1 MISQGNDGDPHGNP
15 RADTEQDRPPC
26 YPQGRGNRFAKR
38 AAYAAMPDR
47 HLVTHS
53 D

>member
-1 MISQGNDGDPHGNP
+1 MVSQGNDGDPHGKP
-15 RADTEQDRPPC
+15 HVDTGQERSPH
-26 YPQGRGNRFAKR
+26 YPRGNRFAKR